1 MSSNRST
8 GLFRFQRFSM
18 THARSPMKIG
28 TDGVLLGA
36 WCDGSQAR
44 WALDVGTGCG
54 LIALMLAQRYP
65 LLQVEGIDIAPGA
78 VDDARENFAGSP
90 FAERLSVRQGD
101 VLTADFSRRYD
112 LIVSNPPFFTEDTL
126 PPEASRAA
134 ARHAV
139 HLPAEAFAR
148 KITQILAP
156 SGRVALIYP
165 YREADRLVGFFA
177 AEGLFLARRT
187 DVRGGAGRPLKRSL
201 LEFSFAPVG
210 AEEVATDTLQLCE
223 ENGRRS
229 TQYRE
234 LTRGFHPDTP
244 SL

>member
-44 WALDVGTGCG
+44 WALDAGTGCG

-65 LLQVEGIDIAPGA
+65 LLQVEGIDIDTGA
-78 VDDARENFAGSP
+78 VADARENFAGSP

-101 VLTADFSRRYD
+101 VLTTDFPRRYD

-165 YREADRLVGFFA
+165 YREADRIVGFFA
-177 AEGLFLARRT
+177 AEGLYLARRT

>member
-210 AEEVATDTLQLCE
+210 AEEVVADTLQLCE

-229 TQYRE
+229 AQYRK

>member
-1 MSSNRST
+1 MSSNRSA

-44 WALDVGTGCG
+44 WALDAGTGCG

-65 LLQVEGIDIAPGA
+65 LLQVEGIDIDPGA
-78 VDDARENFAGSP
+78 VADARENFAGSP

-177 AEGLFLARRT
+177 AKGLCLARRT

>member
-65 LLQVEGIDIAPGA
+65 LLQVEGIDIDPGA
-78 VDDARENFAGSP
+78 VADARKNFAGSP

-101 VLTADFSRRYD
+101 VLTADFPRRYD

-148 KITQILAP
+148 KIAEILAP

-165 YREADRLVGFFA
+165 YREADRIVGFFA

-210 AEEVATDTLQLCE
+210 AEEVAADTLQLCE

>member
-44 WALDVGTGCG
+44 WALDAGTGCG

-165 YREADRLVGFFA
+165 YREADRIVGFFA
-177 AEGLFLARRT
+177 AEGLYLARRT

>member
-1 MSSNRST
+1 MSNP
-8 GLFRFQRFSM
+8 FFPFQQFTIR
-18 THARSPMKIG
+18 HDKCAMKVG

-36 WCDGSQAR
+36 WAGTESCNR
-44 WALDVGTGCG
+44 ILDIGTGTG

-210 AEEVATDTLQLCE
+210 AEEVVADTLQLCE

-229 TQYRE
+229 AQYRE

>member
-1 MSSNRST
+1 MSSNRSA

-65 LLQVEGIDIAPGA
+65 LLQVEGIDIDTGA
-78 VDDARENFAGSP
+78 VADARENFAGSP

-101 VLTADFSRRYD
+101 VLTADFPRRYD

-165 YREADRLVGFFA
+165 YREADRIVGFFA
-177 AEGLFLARRT
+177 AEGLYLARRT
-187 DVRGGAGRPLKRSL
+187 DVRGGAGGPLKRSL
-201 LEFSFAPVG
+201 LEFSFTPVR
-210 AEEVATDTLQLCE
+210 AEEVAADTLQLCE

>member
-1 MSSNRST
+1 MSSNRSA

-44 WALDVGTGCG
+44 WALDAGTGCG

-65 LLQVEGIDIAPGA
+65 LLQVEGIDIDPGA
-78 VDDARENFAGSP
+78 VADARENFAGSP

-101 VLTADFSRRYD
+101 VLTTDFPRRYD

-165 YREADRLVGFFA
+165 YREADRIVGFFA
-177 AEGLFLARRT
+177 AEGLYLARRT

>member
-1 MSSNRST
+1 MSSNRSA

-44 WALDVGTGCG
+44 WALDAGTGCG

-65 LLQVEGIDIAPGA
+65 LLQVEGIDIDTGA
-78 VDDARENFAGSP
+78 VADARENFAGSP

-101 VLTADFSRRYD
+101 VLTADFPRRYD

-156 SGRVALIYP
+156 SGRVVLIYP
-165 YREADRLVGFFA
+165 YREADRIVGFFA
-177 AEGLFLARRT
+177 AEGLYLARRT

-201 LEFSFAPVG
+201 LEFSFTPVR
-210 AEEVATDTLQLCE
+210 AEEVAADTLQLCE

>member
-44 WALDVGTGCG
+44 WALDAGTGCG

-101 VLTADFSRRYD
+101 MLTTDFPRRYD

-165 YREADRLVGFFA
+165 YREADRIVGFFA
-177 AEGLFLARRT
+177 AEGLYLARRT

>member
-165 YREADRLVGFFA
+165 YREADRLVGFLLQKA
-177 AEGLFLARRT
+177 CSWPGARMC
-187 DVRGGAGRPLKRSL
+187 
-201 LEFSFAPVG
+201 G
-210 AEEVATDTLQLCE
+210 AEPD
-223 ENGRRS
+223 GR
-229 TQYRE
+229 
-234 LTRGFHPDTP
+234 
-244 SL
+244 

>member
-229 TQYRE
+229 TQYWE

>member
-1 MSSNRST
+1 MTSHRPD

-36 WCDGSQAR
+36 WSDGSQAR
-44 WALDVGTGCG
+44 WALDAGTGCG

-65 LLQVEGIDIAPGA
+65 LLQVEGIDIDPGA
-78 VDDARENFAGSP
+78 VADARENFAHSP
-90 FAERLSVRQGD
+90 FAERLSVCQGD
-101 VLTADFSRRYD
+101 VLTAVFSRRYD

-126 PPEASRAA
+126 PPEAPRAA
-134 ARHAV
+134 ARHAL
-139 HLPAEAFAR
+139 HLPAEEFAR
-148 KITQILAP
+148 RIVEILAP

-165 YREADRLVGFFA
+165 YREADRIVVFFA
-177 AEGLFLARRT
+177 AEGLYLARRT
-187 DVRGGAGRPLKRSL
+187 DVRGGVGRPLKRSL
-201 LEFSFAPVG
+201 LEFSFAPVR
-210 AEEVATDTLQLCE
+210 AEEVVADTLQLCQ
-223 ENGRRS
+223 ENGQRIA
-229 TQYRE
+229 QYRE

>member
-1 MSSNRST
+1 MSSNRSA

-28 TDGVLLGA
+28 TDGVLLGV

-65 LLQVEGIDIAPGA
+65 LLQVEGIDIDPGA
-78 VDDARENFAGSP
+78 VADARENFAGSP

-101 VLTADFSRRYD
+101 VLTTDFPRRYD

-177 AEGLFLARRT
+177 AESLYLARRT

-201 LEFSFAPVG
+201 LEFSFTPG
-210 AEEVATDTLQLCE
+210 RAEEVAADTLQLCE

-229 TQYRE
+229 ARYRE

>member
-44 WALDVGTGCG
+44 WALDAGTGCG

-65 LLQVEGIDIAPGA
+65 LLQVEGIDIDPGA
-78 VDDARENFAGSP
+78 VADARENFAGSP

-101 VLTADFSRRYD
+101 VLTTDFPRRYD

-165 YREADRLVGFFA
+165 YREADRIVGFFA
-177 AEGLFLARRT
+177 AEGLYLARRT

-223 ENGRRS
+223 ENERRS
-229 TQYRE
+229 ARYRE

>member
-1 MSSNRST
+1 MSSNRSA

-44 WALDVGTGCG
+44 WALDAGTGCG

-65 LLQVEGIDIAPGA
+65 LLQVEGIDIDTGA
-78 VDDARENFAGSP
+78 VADARENFAGSP

-101 VLTADFSRRYD
+101 MLTTDFPRRYD

-165 YREADRLVGFFA
+165 YREADRIVGFFA
-177 AEGLFLARRT
+177 AEGLYLARRT

>member
-1 MSSNRST
+1 MSSNRSA

-44 WALDVGTGCG
+44 WALDAGTGCG

-65 LLQVEGIDIAPGA
+65 LLQVEGIDIDTGA
-78 VDDARENFAGSP
+78 VADARENFAGSP

-101 VLTADFSRRYD
+101 VLTADFPRRYD

-126 PPEASRAA
+126 PPEASRAV

-165 YREADRLVGFFA
+165 YREADRIVGFFA
-177 AEGLFLARRT
+177 AEGLYLARRT

-201 LEFSFAPVG
+201 LEFSFTPVR
-210 AEEVATDTLQLCE
+210 AEEVAADTLQLCE

>member
-44 WALDVGTGCG
+44 WALDAGTGCG

-65 LLQVEGIDIAPGA
+65 LLQVEGIDIDTGA
-78 VDDARENFAGSP
+78 VADARENFAGSP

-165 YREADRLVGFFA
+165 YREADRIVGFFA
-177 AEGLFLARRT
+177 AEGLYLARRT

>member
-1 MSSNRST
+1 MSSNRSA

-44 WALDVGTGCG
+44 WALDAGTGCG

-65 LLQVEGIDIAPGA
+65 LLQVEGIDIDPGA
-78 VDDARENFAGSP
+78 VADARENFAGSP

-101 VLTADFSRRYD
+101 VLTTDFSRRYD

-165 YREADRLVGFFA
+165 YREADRIVGFFA
-177 AEGLFLARRT
+177 AEGLYLARRT

>member
-210 AEEVATDTLQLCE
+210 AEEVVADTLQLCE

-229 TQYRE
+229 AQCRE

>member
-1 MSSNRST
+1 MSSNRSA

-101 VLTADFSRRYD
+101 VLTADFPRRYD

-165 YREADRLVGFFA
+165 YREADRIVGFFA
-177 AEGLFLARRT
+177 AEGLYLARRT

-201 LEFSFAPVG
+201 LEFSFTPVR
-210 AEEVATDTLQLCE
+210 AEEVAADTLQLCE

>member
-1 MSSNRST
+1 MSSNRSA

-44 WALDVGTGCG
+44 WALDAGTGCG

-101 VLTADFSRRYD
+101 MLTTDFPRRYD

-165 YREADRLVGFFA
+165 YREADRIVGFFA
-177 AEGLFLARRT
+177 AEGLYLARRT

>member
-44 WALDVGTGCG
+44 WALDAGTGCG

-65 LLQVEGIDIAPGA
+65 LLQVEGIDIDTGA
-78 VDDARENFAGSP
+78 VADARENFAGSP

-165 YREADRLVGFFA
+165 YREADRIVGFFA

-234 LTRGFHPDTP
+234 LTRGFHPDIP

>member
-1 MSSNRST
+1 MSSNRSA

-44 WALDVGTGCG
+44 WALDAGTGCG

-65 LLQVEGIDIAPGA
+65 LLQVEGIDIDTGA
-78 VDDARENFAGSP
+78 VADARENFAGSP

-101 VLTADFSRRYD
+101 VLTADFPRRYD

-165 YREADRLVGFFA
+165 YREADRIVGFFA
-177 AEGLFLARRT
+177 AEGLYLARRT

-201 LEFSFAPVG
+201 LEFSFTPVR
-210 AEEVATDTLQLCE
+210 AEEVAADTLQLCE

>member
-1 MSSNRST
+1 MSSNRSA

-28 TDGVLLGA
+28 TDEVLLGA

-44 WALDVGTGCG
+44 WALDAGTGCG

-65 LLQVEGIDIAPGA
+65 LLQVEGIDIDTGA
-78 VDDARENFAGSP
+78 VADARENFAGSP

-101 VLTADFSRRYD
+101 VLTADFPRRYD

-126 PPEASRAA
+126 PPEASRAV

-165 YREADRLVGFFA
+165 YREADRIVGFFA
-177 AEGLFLARRT
+177 AEGLYLARRT

-201 LEFSFAPVG
+201 LEFSFTPVR
-210 AEEVATDTLQLCE
+210 AEEVAADTLQLCE